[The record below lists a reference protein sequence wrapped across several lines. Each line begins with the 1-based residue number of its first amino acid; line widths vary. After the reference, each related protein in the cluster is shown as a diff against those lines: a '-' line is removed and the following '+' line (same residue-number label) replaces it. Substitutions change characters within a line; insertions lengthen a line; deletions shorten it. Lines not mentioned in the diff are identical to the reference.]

1 MARRRVVITGLG
13 TTNPLGNTVEGSWEK
28 VLEGESGVG
37 PITLFD
43 AASSPV
49 RIAAEVRDF
58 DVTRAL
64 DQPLRPFPE
73 KELLTQAILP
83 KDLRRFG
90 RYGQFAVY
98 AGIQAYVDS
107 GLDAFRGK
115 IPAERMGVNI
125 GVGLG
130 GLPEIQA
137 VYDEFKEKGYRR
149 ITPFFALQVISNIPS
164 GELSLLLNLKGP
176 NHCNV
181 TACASSTH
189 SIGEAFRLIARGEA
203 DVMLAGGAEGVIC
216 ELGIGGFNAMRA
228 LSQRNGDP
236 AAASRPFDKDRD
248 GFVMGEG
255 ATVLVLEEFESAKV
269 RGARIYGEL
278 TGYGATSDAHHLTNP
293 SPGGEGAGRAM
304 ALALED
310 AGLQPGQIGYVN
322 AHATSTPSGD
332 LEETTAIARVLGG
345 NRKIPV
351 AVSSTKSMTGHMLG
365 AAGATEALFSL
376 LSLRDQVIP
385 PTANLENLDPACEGQ
400 GLDFVSRKARKAA
413 LDHALSNSFG
423 FGGTNGCLVFSK
435 IG

>member
-1 MARRRVVITGLG
+1 VVTGAG
-13 TTNPLGNTVEGSWEK
+13 TANPLGNTVEGSWK
-28 VLEGESGVG
+28 RILEGVSGVG
-37 PITLFD
+37 KITLFD

-49 RIAAEVRDF
+49 KIAAEVKDF

-64 DQPLRPFPE
+64 AHPLKPFPDQDPF
-73 KELLTQAILP
+73 TQAILP

-107 GLDAFRGK
+107 GLDAFRGE
-115 IPAERMGVNI
+115 IPAERMGANI

-137 VYDEFKEKGYRR
+137 VYDEFKANGYRR

-181 TACASSTH
+181 TACASSSH
-189 SIGEAFRLIARGEA
+189 AIGESFRLIERGEA
-203 DVMLAGGAEGVIC
+203 EVMLAGGAEGVVC
-216 ELGIGGFNAMRA
+216 ELGIGGFAAMRA

-236 AAASRPFDKDRD
+236 AAASRPFDRDRD

-255 ATVLVLEEFESAKV
+255 ATVLVLEEYGRAKA
-269 RGARIYGEL
+269 RGAKIYGEVA
-278 TGYGATSDAHHLTNP
+278 GYGATSDAHHLTTP
-293 SPGGEGAGRAM
+293 SPSGEGAGRAM

-310 AGLQPGQIGYVN
+310 AGIQPGQIDYVN
-322 AHATSTPSGD
+322 AHATSTPPGD
-332 LEETTAIARVLGG
+332 LEEAAAIARILGG
-345 NRKIPV
+345 NRKTPL

-376 LSLRDQVIP
+376 LSLRDQVVP
-385 PTANLENLDPACEGQ
+385 PTANLENLDPACEGL
-400 GLDFVSRKARKAA
+400 GLDFVPKKARKAE
-413 LDHALSNSFG
+413 LNYALSNSFG

-435 IG
+435 V